1 MGFTTDLAYAEALP
15 VCHNPPIRSM
25 IRTFLIAITICSVL
39 LAGNRVGYAFTDSP
53 TADVIKE
60 LTSWAEQPES
70 TRPRLVDQ
78 DFAKTPLNKAQ
89 AKQASAILLSDFRDQ
104 LTVQRKKEWS
114 EKVIRLDKLEMKF
127 DYRVF
132 GKKPKTGRRL
142 FISMHGGGGTT
153 ANVNDQQWRNQIG
166 LYEPKEG
173 VYLAPR
179 APTNTWNLWHQG
191 HIDDFFTR
199 IIEDAILFEDV
210 NPNQVYIMG
219 YSAGGDG
226 VYQLAPRMAD
236 QLAAAAMMA
245 GHPNNA
251 SPLGLRNIG
260 FTLHMGGGDKAY
272 NRNGIARQW
281 KQKLA
286 DLQKDDPE
294 GYQHE
299 VTIHEKYGHWMNRD
313 DRVAVPWMSKFSR
326 DPLPEKIVWFQS
338 GRTHPRFY
346 WLAVDEENRVGGSH
360 VSVSMT
366 GKKSLETA
374 ANSSPSAARF
384 KIDKADKVK
393 SLTIRMNDRFVDLD
407 QPITVVLPSGK
418 QLTQKAERTIG
429 GIYQSLSERFD
440 PESIFSAEITVP
452 LE

>member
-1 MGFTTDLAYAEALP
+1 M
-15 VCHNPPIRSM
+15 N
-25 IRTFLIAITICSVL
+25 RTLLITITFWSTL
-39 LAGNRVGYAFTDSP
+39 LICTSNGYVFSDSP
-53 TADVIKE
+53 NADVIKE
-60 LTSWAEQPES
+60 LKVWAGQSAS
-70 TRPRLVDQ
+70 TR
-78 DFAKTPLNKAQ
+78 APLIQKNFSKSPLTVNQ
-89 AKQASAILLSDFRDQ
+89 ADEASSILLNDFRNQ
-104 LTVQRKKEWS
+104 LVRQRKKEWS
-114 EKVIRLDKLEMKF
+114 EKVIRMDELEMKF

-132 GKKPKTGRRL
+132 GEKPEAGRRL
-142 FISMHGGGGTT
+142 FISMHGGGGT
-153 ANVNDQQWRNQIG
+153 AARVNDQQWRNQIG
-166 LYEPKEG
+166 LYEPEEG

-260 FTLHMGGGDKAY
+260 FTLHMGGQDKAY

-281 KQKLA
+281 KQNLA
-286 DLQKDDPE
+286 DLQKSDPG
-294 GYQHE
+294 GYRHE

-313 DRVAVPWMSKFSR
+313 DKVAVPWMSKFTR
-326 DPLPEKIVWFQS
+326 NPLPEKIVWYQS
-338 GRTHPRFY
+338 GRTHQRFY
-346 WLAVDEENRVGGSH
+346 WLAVDEENMVGGSQI
-360 VSVSMT
+360 SISMI
-366 GKKSLETA
+366 GKKSAETGNTSPTA
-374 ANSSPSAARF
+374 AQF
-384 KIDKADKVK
+384 KIEKADKVK
-393 SLTIRMNDRFVDLD
+393 SVIIRMNDNFVDLD
-407 QPITVVLPSGK
+407 QPVTVLLPSGK
-418 QLTQKAERTIG
+418 KITQKAERTIG
-429 GIYQSLSERFD
+429 GIYRSLSERFD
-440 PESIFSAEITVP
+440 PEAIFSAEITVS

>member
-1 MGFTTDLAYAEALP
+1 MGFMSVLTYAESLS
-15 VCHNPPIRSM
+15 VRHNSNARSM
-25 IRTFLIAITICSVL
+25 IRTFLITVTICSAFL
-39 LAGNRVGYAFTDSP
+39 FGNRIGYAFNDLP
-53 TADVIKE
+53 AADIIKD
-60 LTSWAEQPES
+60 LKAWAGQSES
-70 TRPRLVDQ
+70 TRPRLGDL
-78 DFAKTPLNKAQ
+78 DFAKTPLSKAQ
-89 AKQASAILLSDFRDQ
+89 AKEASAILVSDFRKQ
-104 LTVQRKKEWS
+104 LVSQRKKEWA

-153 ANVNDQQWRNQIG
+153 AKINDQQWKNQIR
-166 LYEPKEG
+166 LYEPAEG

-179 APTNTWNLWHQG
+179 APTDTWNLWHQG

-260 FTLHMGGGDKAY
+260 FTLHMGGLDKAY

-286 DLQKDDPE
+286 DLQENDPE
-294 GYQHE
+294 GYRHE

-338 GRTHPRFY
+338 GRTHSRFY
-346 WLAVDEENRVGGSH
+346 WLAVDEKNRVGGSQ

-366 GKKSLETA
+366 GKIGSEA
-374 ANSSPSAARF
+374 AADSSSAARF
-384 KIDKADKVK
+384 EIGQAEKVK
-393 SLTIRMNDRFVDLD
+393 SLTLRMNDRFVDLD
-407 QPITVVLPSGK
+407 QPITVVLPSGQ
-418 QLTQKAERTIG
+418 QLTQKVPRTIG
-429 GIYQSLSERFD
+429 AIHQSLSERFD
-440 PESIFSAEITVP
+440 PESIFSAEFTVA

>member
-1 MGFTTDLAYAEALP
+1 
-15 VCHNPPIRSM
+15 
-25 IRTFLIAITICSVL
+25 L

>member
-1 MGFTTDLAYAEALP
+1 
-15 VCHNPPIRSM
+15 M
-25 IRTFLIAITICSVL
+25 IRTLLITITICSAL
-39 LAGNRVGYAFTDSP
+39 LTGTCSGYALPDSP

-60 LTSWAEQPES
+60 LTSWARQAAS
-70 TRPRLVDQ
+70 TRPPLADQ
-78 DFAKTPLNKAQ
+78 GFAKASLNKAQ
-89 AKQASAILLSDFRDQ
+89 AKQASAILLSDFRKQ
-104 LTVQRKKEWS
+104 LSSQRKKEWAD
-114 EKVIRLDKLEMKF
+114 KVIRLDKLEMKF

-142 FISMHGGGGTT
+142 FISMHGGGGT
-153 ANVNDQQWRNQIG
+153 AARVNDQQWRNQIG

-210 NPNQVYIMG
+210 DPNQIYIMG

-260 FTLHMGGGDKAY
+260 FTLHMGGLDKAY

-281 KQKLA
+281 KQKLS
-286 DLQKDDPE
+286 DLQKNDPE
-294 GYQHE
+294 GYRHE
-299 VTIHEKYGHWMNRD
+299 VTIHEKHGHWMNRD

-346 WLAVDEENRVGGSH
+346 WLAVDEENRVGGSQ
-360 VSVSMT
+360 VSISMT
-366 GKKSLETA
+366 GKKGSKTVGD
-374 ANSSPSAARF
+374 SPRGAARF

-393 SLTIRMNDRFVDLD
+393 SLTIRMNDSFVDLD
-407 QPITVVLPSGK
+407 QPVTVVLPSGK
-418 QLTQKAERTIG
+418 ELTQRAQRTIG